1 MILQVLTHT
10 GKIQRYVNAGSN
22 EGILWPN
29 SAVHEDVGTSDGA
42 GGEQNLLANVDGVDG
57 TTLRSGE
64 LYTGGGEVAVEKDFR
79 DGETGQDVQI
89 LARGQGI
96 DVGGACI
103 GAGPIGRVDS

>member
-10 GKIQRYVNAGSN
+10 GKIQGYVNSGSD

-29 SAVHEDVGTSDGA
+29 SAVHQDIGTSDCTR
-42 GGEQNLLANVDGVDG
+42 GEQNLLANVDGVDG
-57 TTLRSGE
+57 ATLRSGK

-96 DVGGACI
+96 DICGTCV
-103 GAGPIGRVDS
+103 GAGPVGGVDS